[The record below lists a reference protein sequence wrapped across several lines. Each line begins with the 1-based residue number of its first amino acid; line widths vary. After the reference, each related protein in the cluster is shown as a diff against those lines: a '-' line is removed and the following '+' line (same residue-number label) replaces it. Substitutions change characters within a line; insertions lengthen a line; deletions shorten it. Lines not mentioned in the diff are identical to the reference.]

1 LRATSYSFARSEFD
15 AYYILEGHKYINLA
29 VLDNRSSN
37 FTTTTTT
44 SFSLQFARDLCRIQH
59 QYCGDELLNSINNNA
74 AMDVNAISDVDEL
87 LSIFTMNSAEKTVLL
102 LDGFDLEL
110 FPELGSLLDTIMRKQ
125 RDKNFRIVLTTIRIP
140 TTFEIAKVCCT
151 RMHTFCRF

>member
-15 AYYILEGHKYINLA
+15 AYYILEGHKYNNLA
-29 VLDNRSSN
+29 VLDNKSNN
-37 FTTTTTT
+37 FTT
-44 SFSLQFARDLCRIQH
+44 SNFSLQFARDLCRIQH

-140 TTFEIAKVCCT
+140 TTFEIAKVCCS
-151 RMHTFCRF
+151 RIRTFCLF